1 MTINLTE
8 FKCEFSKEQQ
18 QFIDHLLS
26 SDFPLYY
33 TSSTGKYKFFSH
45 TFLKRNENLQG
56 SAGIVH
62 SSYWESIHKLFK
74 EICVK
79 YNIEHNIIYRAN
91 LNVTLFDKDKM
102 GDLHTD
108 HSFPHKNFI
117 IYLNDFSNGFT
128 YILDEDSKEI
138 KEIKPEKFKVVIFGG
153 NMHAQ
158 GFCNIK
164 ERRVVLI
171 ITFN

>member
-1 MTINLTE
+1 MINNITE

-18 QFIDHLLS
+18 EFIDHLLS
-26 SDFPLYY
+26 VDFPLYY
-33 TSSTGKYKFFSH
+33 ITSTEKYKFFSH

-56 SAGIVH
+56 SVGIVN
-62 SSYWESIHKLFK
+62 SIYWESIHKLFK

-91 LNVTLFDKDKM
+91 LNVTLFDKDQM

-108 HSFPHKNFI
+108 HSFPHKNFLL
-117 IYLNDFSNGFT
+117 YLNDFSGGST
-128 YILDEDSKEI
+128 YIQDEDTKEI
-138 KEIKPEKFKVVIFGG
+138 KEIKAEKFKVVIFDG

-158 GFCNIK
+158 GFCSIK
-164 ERRVVLI
+164 ERRVVLV